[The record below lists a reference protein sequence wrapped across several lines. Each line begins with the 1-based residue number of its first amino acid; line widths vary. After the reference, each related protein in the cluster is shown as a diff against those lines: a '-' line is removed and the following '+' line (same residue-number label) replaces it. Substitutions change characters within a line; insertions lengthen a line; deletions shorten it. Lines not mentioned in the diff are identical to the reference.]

1 MTSSELKLKA
11 KERLMGKKK
20 NAAIV
25 IFVMMLILMVV
36 SGVLSAIFPGK
47 TELKDIGGIKY
58 TYTQSNPIVSIISL
72 VFSTFLYFGFYSYC
86 MKIARGEDPE
96 LNELFSKGN
105 LVIKGVVTVF
115 IVSILEV
122 LGLIC
127 LVIPGIII
135 ACAYSMVYFIYLDNP
150 EIGITEVMT
159 KSRHMMKGHKWDYF
173 CLMLSFIGWF
183 ILSIFTLGILL
194 LWLVPYMTVTIAS
207 FYDSIRGVEEV
218 KEVEEEK
225 IEETT
230 GSNE

>member
-86 MKIARGEDPE
+86 MKIARGEEPE
-96 LNELFSKGN
+96 LNDLFSKGN
-105 LVIKGVVTVF
+105 LVLKVFVTSLLVALVVC
-115 IVSILEV
+115 
-122 LGLIC
+122 LGYIALI
-127 LVIPGIII
+127 IPGIILSF
-135 ACAYSMVYFIYLDNP
+135 AYSMYTLIYIDNP
-150 EIGITEVMT
+150 EIGIIESMK
-159 KSRHMMKGHKWDYF
+159 KSRLMMKGHKWEYF
-173 CLMLSFIGWF
+173 CLMISFLGWM
-183 ILSIFTLGILL
+183 ILSVFTCGLL
-194 LWLVPYMTVTIAS
+194 LFWLLPYIGVTTIL
-207 FYDSIRGVEEV
+207 FYDSIREENA
-218 KEVEEEK
+218 KEPQ
-225 IEETT
+225 ET
-230 GSNE
+230 E